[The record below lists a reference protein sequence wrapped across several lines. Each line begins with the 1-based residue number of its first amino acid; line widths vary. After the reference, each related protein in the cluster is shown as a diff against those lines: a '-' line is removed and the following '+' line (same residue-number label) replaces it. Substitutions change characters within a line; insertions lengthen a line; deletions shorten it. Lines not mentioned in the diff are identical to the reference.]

1 MRRGG
6 LRVGRRGERLAQ
18 IGARLADQ
26 RAAVAGADDGAE
38 QRRVGEPAGEVGAGQ
53 RGADGGAE
61 QRRRGD
67 LLPRVGVEPAQL
79 AGGVKARQPRLELL
93 DHRLRGAQRRA
104 RCGQQPH
111 LGAHC
116 REGELHHVY

>member
-1 MRRGG
+1 MRSEQRDRPVGGEALGAAAEVELDPGRAGDRAGDIVDIDAPPGGRRVRRGG

-38 QRRVGEPAGEVGAGQ
+38 ERRIREAAGEVGAGQ

-61 QRRRGD
+61 QR
-67 LLPRVGVEPAQL
+67 
-79 AGGVKARQPRLELL
+79 
-93 DHRLRGAQRRA
+93 
-104 RCGQQPH
+104 
-111 LGAHC
+111 
-116 REGELHHVY
+116 